1 MDWSCHEE
9 DGVMRPFKAKCL
21 DGICRNGFTRE
32 ILNRRPLALRHTL
45 LGTRALMGGKGVSD
59 QSIGS
64 GRVEATLDA
73 VLVLQCLCRDLFEGI
88 GFGMS
93 GSAVLRVAKGVEER
107 GPRRERRWL
116 RLNRAQRDVRSPMIG
131 IVPCEI
137 GGEAD

>member
-93 GSAVLRVAKGVEER
+93 GSAVLRAWRR
-107 GPRRERRWL
+107 GWRSGGRGGRGGGSGSIVRREMS
-116 RLNRAQRDVRSPMIG
+116 AVQ
-131 IVPCEI
+131 
-137 GGEAD
+137 